1 MHRVQ
6 RLKDAS
12 MMASKFRDA
21 EFSVYQKRKEN
32 QRAWKRVDLLQRKMI
47 KRRLKN

>member
-21 EFSVYQKRKEN
+21 EFSVYQKEQRIRGRMMCPEN
-32 QRAWKRVDLLQRKMI
+32 TQLSSDR
-47 KRRLKN
+47 